1 MVAQRDKSSYEKVSN
16 MITLVRISTPM
27 RLVRTW
33 GGTLFNGRTQFV
45 ATYDQ
50 VHNIWQGSFKHKGQ
64 PTEYLSEDGFGTED
78 EMLLAFS
85 RKFHMEFRLVY
96 SDPEQA

>member
-1 MVAQRDKSSYEKVSN
+1 
-16 MITLVRISTPM
+16 M

-33 GGTLFNGRTQFV
+33 GSNTPNGMTQYV

-50 VHNIWQGSFKHKGQ
+50 VHNIWQGSFKHKGH
-64 PTEYLSEDGFGTED
+64 PIEYLSEDGFGTED

-96 SDPEQA
+96 SDLRQT